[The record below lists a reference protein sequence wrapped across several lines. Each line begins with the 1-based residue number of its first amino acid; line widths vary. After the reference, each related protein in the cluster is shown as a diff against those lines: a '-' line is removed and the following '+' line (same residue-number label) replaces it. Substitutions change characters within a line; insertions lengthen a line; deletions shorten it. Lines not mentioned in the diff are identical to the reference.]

1 MGEKTMTASA
11 LRQHLIDKATADSEF
26 RNQLVAEPKAAIEAE
41 TGLTVPSE
49 FNVEVHQ
56 DTATTGHLVLPP
68 PPSSEKPIWRRPPAA
83 TTGPLLD
90 KTGSRRPLRVSCPTG
105 GHTQRY
111 RPPPPGLDC
120 RSPDHT
126 ATMR

>member
-1 MGEKTMTASA
+1 MGEKTMTVSA

-56 DTATTGHLVLPP
+56 DTATTSHLVLPP
-68 PPSSEKPIWRRPPAA
+68 SAELGEADLAQAA
-83 TTGPLLD
+83 
-90 KTGSRRPLRVSCPTG
+90 G
-105 GHTQRY
+105 GIDWS
-111 RPPPPGLDC
+111 GMGGGGMGDI
-120 RSPDHT
+120 SVDW
-126 ATMR
+126 

>member
-1 MGEKTMTASA
+1 MTVSA

-68 PPSSEKPIWRRPPAA
+68 SAELGEADLAQAA
-83 TTGPLLD
+83 
-90 KTGSRRPLRVSCPTG
+90 G
-105 GHTQRY
+105 GY
-111 RPPPPGLDC
+111 DW
-120 RSPDHT
+120 SAF
-126 ATMR
+126 ATW

>member
-1 MGEKTMTASA
+1 MGEKTTTVSD

-68 PPSSEKPIWRRPPAA
+68 SAELGEADLAQAA
-83 TTGPLLD
+83 
-90 KTGSRRPLRVSCPTG
+90 G
-105 GHTQRY
+105 GYDWSTFGQNW
-111 RPPPPGLDC
+111 
-120 RSPDHT
+120 
-126 ATMR
+126 

>member
-1 MGEKTMTASA
+1 MGEKTMTVSA

-56 DTATTGHLVLPP
+56 DSATTSHLVLPP
-68 PPSSEKPIWRRPPAA
+68 SAELGEADLAQAAGAGINWSALTRP
-83 TTGPLLD
+83 
-90 KTGSRRPLRVSCPTG
+90 
-105 GHTQRY
+105 
-111 RPPPPGLDC
+111 
-120 RSPDHT
+120 
-126 ATMR
+126 

>member
-1 MGEKTMTASA
+1 MGEKTMTVSA

-56 DTATTGHLVLPP
+56 DTATTSHLVLPP
-68 PPSSEKPIWRRPPAA
+68 SAELGEADLAQAA
-83 TTGPLLD
+83 GGIDWSVPGGGGGGMGDISLD
-90 KTGSRRPLRVSCPTG
+90 W
-105 GHTQRY
+105 
-111 RPPPPGLDC
+111 
-120 RSPDHT
+120 
-126 ATMR
+126 